1 MKGIRNYIFSYIY
14 MDNLNKNL
22 PNENIFK
29 LEPEELLY
37 WLNQNFNDDVP
48 IALNTT
54 QELKDAGELLGKL
67 MNVYSYLNSLSL
79 HARLQV
85 RNLKK
90 NKSEKE
96 EIDKAIDRKEILSSY
111 ADTIKLRYNA
121 VSRMITVRKQV
132 EDELKML

>member
-1 MKGIRNYIFSYIY
+1 MSETNTPIDKTFLEI
-14 MDNLNKNL
+14 
-22 PNENIFK
+22 
-29 LEPEELLY
+29 EPEELLC
-37 WLNQNFNDDVP
+37 WLNDNFNDDVP

-54 QELKDAGELLGKL
+54 QDLKNAGELLGKL

-85 RNLKK
+85 RTLKK
-90 NKSEKE
+90 NKADKE

-111 ADTIKLRYNA
+111 ADTVKLRYSA